1 MSILCLYIRSF
12 LWSILKWISV
22 IKNIKNPIYLII
34 QLIRLLFILSTTDV
48 AGGYSSSMLDA
59 IRRAVMVS
67 NILLINKINAKSLT
81 LNEVFRLATLG
92 GSQGNEHFL
101 SLSHNVQPYQS
112 MSVAEVWRL
121 MMLTSACI
129 PIFMICISHNIPKV

>member
-1 MSILCLYIRSF
+1 MFVDKVFSLKYIRVT
-12 LWSILKWISV
+12 LSV
-22 IKNIKNPIYLII
+22 IKNRKNPIYLII

-81 LNEVFRLATLG
+81 LKEVFRLATLG
-92 GSQGNEHFL
+92 GSQGNDEHFL
-101 SLSHNVQPYQS
+101 SFSHDIQPCQS
-112 MSVAEVWRL
+112 MSLAEV
-121 MMLTSACI
+121 
-129 PIFMICISHNIPKV
+129 